1 MALRS
6 LGVVGHAVS
15 AKAELEVPRTERCF
29 FSVCRL
35 HKPIGRPVTLGGPAL
50 TEHTLVD
57 LQFREASHRGPPE
70 QIGFGSFQRPRE
82 QLQLGE
88 RDIDVELFQQ
98 PDPAEGLTA
107 APGGLEHAQPARL
120 SDMPDLDG
128 HNPERHQQPTPLADG
143 MEDGPVPAL
152 ASQQPVFL
160 VVSCPPKRLT
170 ESAIPMAAPRP
181 SVAHSL
187 VPLFVNTPGPPLLSD
202 EPTRW
207 WGSFRGALHWLEW
220 PHPRRDHALRNVGG
234 VGTRAV
240 R

>member
-1 MALRS
+1 MGFL
-6 LGVVGHAVS
+6 
-15 AKAELEVPRTERCF
+15 
-29 FSVCRL
+29 VCRL
-35 HKPIGRPVTLGGPAL
+35 HKPIGGPATLGGPAL
-50 TEHTLVD
+50 AEHTLVD

-70 QIGFGSFQRPRE
+70 QIGFGSLQRPRE

-128 HNPERHQQPTPLADG
+128 HNPERHQQLAPLADV

-160 VVSCPPKRLT
+160 VISCSPKRLT
-170 ESAIPMAAPRP
+170 ESAIPIAAPRP

-187 VPLFVNTPGPPLLSD
+187 IPLFVNTPGPPLPSDGTYTMLGIRQGGTALIGAASSAAGSSVAERRRGRHQSSSLS
-202 EPTRW
+202 
-207 WGSFRGALHWLEW
+207 S
-220 PHPRRDHALRNVGG
+220 RDC
-234 VGTRAV
+234 V
-240 R
+240 RITLATA